1 MLVVGRRL
9 AEAREADHADLGLER
24 LGAQRRQLVRRRPQH
39 RQAGRDQA
47 RVALAGAVREVL
59 ADQRRHLR
67 PERHRHHRRGVRRQ
81 AGRERL
87 VHHHHASRSVR
98 HRVTMRAHVRAIERE
113 LRTINGETARMAR
126 LDATD
131 WAILGVLQDDAR
143 TSNRDLAA
151 AVHVSPSTS
160 SERVRACK
168 ADGVIRGYHA
178 DVDYGALGRHVQ
190 ALTAV
195 TIRPPTRE
203 IVEAFRNWVVELP
216 EIVGV
221 FVVSGAADFLLHVA
235 VPDTDALYAFVI
247 DRLTERPEVADVNT
261 SVVYEHIRRTVLE
274 PLA

>member
-1 MLVVGRRL
+1 M
-9 AEAREADHADLGLER
+9 
-24 LGAQRRQLVRRRPQH
+24 P
-39 RQAGRDQA
+39 
-47 RVALAGAVREVL
+47 
-59 ADQRRHLR
+59 
-67 PERHRHHRRGVRRQ
+67 
-81 AGRERL
+81 
-87 VHHHHASRSVR
+87 
-98 HRVTMRAHVRAIERE
+98 
-113 LRTINGETARMAR
+113 R

-131 WAILGVLQDDAR
+131 WAILDVLQDDAR

-160 SERVRACK
+160 SERVRNLK

-178 DVDYGALGRHVQ
+178 DIDHGALGRHVQ
-190 ALTAV
+190 ALTAI

-203 IVEAFRNWVVELP
+203 IIEAFRNWVSELP

-261 SVVYEHIRRTVLE
+261 SVVYEHIRRTRLE
-274 PLA
+274 PLT

>member
-1 MLVVGRRL
+1 M
-9 AEAREADHADLGLER
+9 
-24 LGAQRRQLVRRRPQH
+24 P
-39 RQAGRDQA
+39 
-47 RVALAGAVREVL
+47 
-59 ADQRRHLR
+59 
-67 PERHRHHRRGVRRQ
+67 
-81 AGRERL
+81 
-87 VHHHHASRSVR
+87 
-98 HRVTMRAHVRAIERE
+98 
-113 LRTINGETARMAR
+113 R

-131 WAILGVLQDDAR
+131 WAILDVLQDDAR

-160 SERVRACK
+160 SERVRNLR

-178 DVDYGALGRHVQ
+178 DIDHGALGRHVQ

-203 IVEAFRNWVVELP
+203 IIEAFRNWVSELP

-247 DRLTERPEVADVNT
+247 DRLTERPEVADVRT
-261 SVVYEHIRRTVLE
+261 SVVYERIRRPVLE
-274 PLA
+274 ALG

>member
-1 MLVVGRRL
+1 M
-9 AEAREADHADLGLER
+9 
-24 LGAQRRQLVRRRPQH
+24 P
-39 RQAGRDQA
+39 
-47 RVALAGAVREVL
+47 
-59 ADQRRHLR
+59 
-67 PERHRHHRRGVRRQ
+67 
-81 AGRERL
+81 
-87 VHHHHASRSVR
+87 
-98 HRVTMRAHVRAIERE
+98 
-113 LRTINGETARMAR
+113 R

-131 WAILGVLQDDAR
+131 WAILDVLQDDAR

-160 SERVRACK
+160 SERVRNLR

-190 ALTAV
+190 ALTAI

-203 IVEAFRNWVVELP
+203 IIEAFRNWVSELP

-261 SVVYEHIRRTVLE
+261 SVVYEHIRRTRLE
-274 PLA
+274 PLT

>member
-1 MLVVGRRL
+1 M
-9 AEAREADHADLGLER
+9 
-24 LGAQRRQLVRRRPQH
+24 P
-39 RQAGRDQA
+39 
-47 RVALAGAVREVL
+47 
-59 ADQRRHLR
+59 
-67 PERHRHHRRGVRRQ
+67 
-81 AGRERL
+81 
-87 VHHHHASRSVR
+87 
-98 HRVTMRAHVRAIERE
+98 
-113 LRTINGETARMAR
+113 R

-131 WAILGVLQDDAR
+131 WAILDVLQDDAR

-160 SERVRACK
+160 SERVRNLK

-203 IVEAFRNWVVELP
+203 IIEAFRNWVSELP

-247 DRLTERPEVADVNT
+247 DRLTERAEVADVNT

-274 PLA
+274 PLT